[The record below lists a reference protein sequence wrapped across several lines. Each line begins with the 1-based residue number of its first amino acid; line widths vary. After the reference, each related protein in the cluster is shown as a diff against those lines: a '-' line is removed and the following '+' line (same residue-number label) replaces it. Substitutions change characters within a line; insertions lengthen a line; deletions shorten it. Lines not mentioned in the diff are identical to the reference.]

1 VKKGILIIGVCLL
14 ALSCA
19 EEGGTGPGPAHPEAT
34 SPANVLRCVEV
45 SFNGRDAVL
54 LDDMLAKAFTFHFA
68 PYDIGRNP
76 PGSNYVIPESWSETE
91 FRRAVRNMLDEA
103 YSISFVISTDYV
115 GEPRPEET
123 YFEAKNVRLRL
134 LVMIDEIN
142 GYLADAGHCNFGFER
157 YDGEEGEKLWRLT
170 DWWDYTAPW
179 GDANPGTRPSSFGEI
194 LAKFY

>member
-1 VKKGILIIGVCLL
+1 MKKGILIIAACLF
-14 ALSCA
+14 ALSCV

-54 LDDMLAKAFTFHFA
+54 LDEMLAKAFTFHFDA
-68 PYDIGRNP
+68 DDVGQNP

-91 FRRAVRNMLDEA
+91 FRRAVRNMLNEA
-103 YSISFVISTDYV
+103 YSITFEIGTDYV

-170 DWWDYTAPW
+170 EWWDNTAVCY
-179 GDANPGTRPSSFGEI
+179 DANLGTIPPSLGKI
-194 LAKFY
+194 LAMFR